1 MGDLIIPVYT
11 EIWTK
16 YCLFNHLHG
25 ETAIEGAFLDK
36 HIISY
41 LSTELYVFA
50 LLNKMSQ
57 WGFIKCVL
65 FIFTCSK
72 MEKYLPSHMFINIKS
87 HDDPPK
93 SSMQR
98 TQ

>member
-1 MGDLIIPVYT
+1 MNKVLP
-11 EIWTK
+11 
-16 YCLFNHLHG
+16 FNHLHG

-57 WGFIKCVL
+57 
-65 FIFTCSK
+65 
-72 MEKYLPSHMFINIKS
+72 
-87 HDDPPK
+87 
-93 SSMQR
+93 
-98 TQ
+98 

>member
-1 MGDLIIPVYT
+1 MYDLIIPVLYT

-25 ETAIEGAFLDK
+25 ETAIEGTFLDK

-65 FIFTCSK
+65 FFFTCSK
-72 MEKYLPSHMFINIKS
+72 MEKYLPSHMFINYKES
-87 HDDPPK
+87 
-93 SSMQR
+93 
-98 TQ
+98 

>member
-41 LSTELYVFA
+41 LSTELYDFA
-50 LLNKMSQ
+50 LSNKMSQ

-65 FIFTCSK
+65 FFLHVARWKNISLLTC
-72 MEKYLPSHMFINIKS
+72 L
-87 HDDPPK
+87 
-93 SSMQR
+93 
-98 TQ
+98 